1 MASTDVNSMG
11 YPNTDSIIE
20 DVYEL
25 KLASPAQPVNTTTIQ
40 ETIEIKY
47 EEIPPQVTN
56 VQVQCTL
63 GIEIV
68 EQPAVNDH
76 RFRYP
81 SEKLPKKSGQPSSK
95 AVGALQGA
103 KSSPQNKSYPKVKVT
118 GYKEGPAIVIASCV
132 VEDIDVEDFGYK
144 VHPNCIVGRNCTQ
157 GVCRIEVDPENDM
170 TATFEKIGIECVTNK
185 KIPESL
191 DRCQRN
197 KIDPFKQGFSHMEDK
212 KYLKEMDMNSLRLCF
227 QVFIPGAKLGDYIP
241 GPTVVSDVVKDKRV
255 HERLKIIDISD
266 NFANVKG
273 NKKIIMF
280 TTKVN
285 KDDIEVRFAFDHNGK
300 SYELVGN
307 VTDVHK
313 QAGLSFTSP
322 VFPDQQLTEDVQAK
336 VYLLR
341 KSDKV
346 KSAPEDFVFRPNR
359 PIKTAPKRT
368 KQQTRA
374 VTQNQDGNDDSTGK
388 IEAPPRRQY
397 PCDVGGSVTTN
408 ESFTDQINRG
418 ATNVITADDIMNL
431 SLSPQIQVRN

>member
-1 MASTDVNSMG
+1 MC
-11 YPNTDSIIE
+11 Y
-20 DVYEL
+20 
-25 KLASPAQPVNTTTIQ
+25 QQ
-40 ETIEIKY
+40 
-47 EEIPPQVTN
+47 
-56 VQVQCTL
+56 
-63 GIEIV
+63 
-68 EQPAVNDH
+68 
-76 RFRYP
+76 
-81 SEKLPKKSGQPSSK
+81 
-95 AVGALQGA
+95 
-103 KSSPQNKSYPKVKVT
+103 
-118 GYKEGPAIVIASCV
+118 
-132 VEDIDVEDFGYK
+132 
-144 VHPNCIVGRNCTQ
+144 
-157 GVCRIEVDPENDM
+157 
-170 TATFEKIGIECVTNK
+170 

-191 DRCQRN
+191 ERCQRI
-197 KIDPFKQGFSHMEDK
+197 KIDPFNQGFNHMEDK
-212 KYLKEMDMNSLRLCF
+212 KYLKNLDMNSLRLCF
-227 QVFIPGAKLGDYIP
+227 QVFIPGAAPGAYIA
-241 GPTVVSDVVKDKRV
+241 GPIVVSDVVKDKRV

-266 NFANVKG
+266 NFATVKG

-285 KDDIEVRFAFDHNGK
+285 KDDIEVHFAFGHNGK
-300 SYELVGN
+300 SYDLVGN

-359 PIKTAPKRT
+359 PVKTAPKRT

-388 IEAPPRRQY
+388 IEAPPRRQH